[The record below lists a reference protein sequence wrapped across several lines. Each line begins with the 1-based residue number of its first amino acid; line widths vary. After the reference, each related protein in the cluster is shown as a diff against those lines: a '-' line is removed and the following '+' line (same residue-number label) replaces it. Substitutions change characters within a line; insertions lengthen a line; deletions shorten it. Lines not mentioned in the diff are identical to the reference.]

1 MSVIGMKPIRHVL
14 CATDLLTTS
23 RHTFETAIVLAKS
36 ANATLT
42 ILHVL
47 APPVVVPEQYLD
59 ALTLDR
65 LQKRI
70 RAWALKELQKLS
82 VRANRA
88 NVETSVLLRNGE
100 PAEEIVRTGRATKAD
115 LIVTG
120 THGRRGLQRLFLGS
134 VAQRVAASASCPV
147 VTVRG
152 K

>member
-1 MSVIGMKPIRHVL
+1 MKPIRHVL

-23 RHTFETAIVLAKS
+23 RATVDTAITMARY

-42 ILHVL
+42 LLHVL
-47 APPVVVPEQYLD
+47 APLVVVPEQYLD
-59 ALTLDR
+59 AGAMDQLE
-65 LQKRI
+65 KRG
-70 RAWALKELQKLS
+70 RAWGLKELQKLS

-88 NVETSVLLRNGE
+88 GVETSVLLRNGE
-100 PAEEIVRTGRATKAD
+100 PADQIVRTGRATKAD

-134 VAQRVAASASCPV
+134 VAQRVVASASCPV

>member
-1 MSVIGMKPIRHVL
+1 MKPIRHVL
-14 CATDLLTTS
+14 CATDLFTTS
-23 RHTFETAIVLAKS
+23 RDAVETATALAKY

-42 ILHVL
+42 ILYVL
-47 APPVVVPEQYLD
+47 APPIVVPEQYLD
-59 ALTLDR
+59 AMTLDR
-65 LQKRI
+65 LQKRA

-88 NVETSVLLRNGE
+88 NVETSVLLRNGA

-120 THGRRGLQRLFLGS
+120 THGRRGLTRMFLGS

>member
-1 MSVIGMKPIRHVL
+1 MKPIRHVL

-23 RHTFETAIVLAKS
+23 RNTIETAMTLAKQ

-47 APPVVVPEQYLD
+47 APPIVVPEQYLD
-59 ALTLDR
+59 AMALDQ
-65 LQKRI
+65 LQKRA
-70 RAWALKELQKLS
+70 RAWGLKELQKLS

-88 NVETSVLLRNGE
+88 NVGTSVLLRNGE
-100 PAEEIVRTGRATKAD
+100 PAEEIVRTGRTTKAD

>member
-1 MSVIGMKPIRHVL
+1 MKPIRHVL

-23 RHTFETAIVLAKS
+23 PDTLETAMALAKY

-47 APPVVVPEQYLD
+47 ASPVVVPEQYLD
-59 ALTLDR
+59 AVTMDQ
-65 LQKRI
+65 LQKRA
-70 RAWALKELQKLS
+70 RTWALKELQKRS

-88 NVETSVLLRNGE
+88 HVATSVLLRNGE

-120 THGRRGLQRLFLGS
+120 THGRRGLPRLFLGS

>member
-1 MSVIGMKPIRHVL
+1 MKPIRHVL

-23 RHTFETAIVLAKS
+23 RNTFETALTLAKS

-42 ILHVL
+42 ILHVVAL
-47 APPVVVPEQYLD
+47 PVVVPERYLD
-59 ALTLDR
+59 SMALDR
-65 LQKRI
+65 LQTRA

-88 NVETSVLLRNGE
+88 DVETSVLLRNGE
-100 PAEEIVRTGRATKAD
+100 PAEEIVRTGRATKAG

-120 THGRRGLQRLFLGS
+120 THGRRGLSGLFLGS
-134 VAQRVAASASCPV
+134 VAQRVASSASCPV

>member
-1 MSVIGMKPIRHVL
+1 MKPIRHVL

-23 RHTFETAIVLAKS
+23 RNTFDPALTLAKS
-36 ANATLT
+36 AGATLT
-42 ILHVL
+42 ILHVV
-47 APPVVVPEQYLD
+47 AFPIVVPERYLD
-59 ALTLDR
+59 SMALDR
-65 LQKRI
+65 LQTRA

-100 PAEEIVRTGRATKAD
+100 PAEEIVRAGRATKAG

-120 THGRRGLQRLFLGS
+120 THGRRGLSGLFLGS
-134 VAQRVAASASCPV
+134 VAQRVASTASCPV

>member
-1 MSVIGMKPIRHVL
+1 MKPIRHVL

-23 RHTFETAIVLAKS
+23 RNTFETAMTLARQ

-47 APPVVVPEQYLD
+47 APPIVVPEQYLD
-59 ALTLDR
+59 AMALDQ
-65 LQKRI
+65 LQKRA
-70 RAWALKELQKLS
+70 RAWGLKELQKLS
-82 VRANRA
+82 VRATRA
-88 NVETSVLLRNGE
+88 SVETSVLLRNGE
-100 PAEEIVRTGRATKAD
+100 PAEEIVRTGRTTKAD

-134 VAQRVAASASCPV
+134 VAQRVVASASCPV

>member
-1 MSVIGMKPIRHVL
+1 MKPIRHVL

-23 RHTFETAIVLAKS
+23 RNTIETAMA
-36 ANATLT
+36 
-42 ILHVL
+42 
-47 APPVVVPEQYLD
+47 LD
-59 ALTLDR
+59 Q
-65 LQKRI
+65 LQKRA
-70 RAWALKELQKLS
+70 RAWGLKERQKLS

-88 NVETSVLLRNGE
+88 NVGTSVLLRNGE
-100 PAEEIVRTGRATKAD
+100 PAEEIVRTGRTTKAD

-134 VAQRVAASASCPV
+134 VAQRVVASASCPV

>member
-1 MSVIGMKPIRHVL
+1 MKPIRHVL

-23 RHTFETAIVLAKS
+23 RNTIETAMTLAKQ

-47 APPVVVPEQYLD
+47 APPIVVPEQYLD
-59 ALTLDR
+59 AMALDQ
-65 LQKRI
+65 LQKRA
-70 RAWALKELQKLS
+70 RAWGLKELQKLS

-88 NVETSVLLRNGE
+88 NVGTSVLLRNGE
-100 PAEEIVRTGRATKAD
+100 PAEEIVRTGRTTKAD

-134 VAQRVAASASCPV
+134 VAQRVVASASCPV

>member
-1 MSVIGMKPIRHVL
+1 MKPIRHVL

-23 RHTFETAIVLAKS
+23 RNTFDTALTLAKS
-36 ANATLT
+36 AGATLT
-42 ILHVL
+42 ILHVV
-47 APPVVVPEQYLD
+47 AFPIVVPERYLD
-59 ALTLDR
+59 SMALDR
-65 LQKRI
+65 LQTRA

-100 PAEEIVRTGRATKAD
+100 PAEEIVRAGRATKAG
-115 LIVTG
+115 LVVTG
-120 THGRRGLQRLFLGS
+120 THGRRGLAGLFLGS

-147 VTVRG
+147 VIVRG

>member
-1 MSVIGMKPIRHVL
+1 MKPIRHVL

-23 RHTFETAIVLAKS
+23 RNTFETAMALARN
-36 ANATLT
+36 ANARLT

-47 APPVVVPEQYLD
+47 APPIVVPEQYLD
-59 ALTLDR
+59 AVALDQ
-65 LQKRI
+65 LQKRA
-70 RAWALKELQKLS
+70 RAWGLKELQKLS

-100 PAEEIVRTGRATKAD
+100 PAEEIVRTGRATKAG

-120 THGRRGLQRLFLGS
+120 THGRRGLPRLLLGS
-134 VAQRVAASASCPV
+134 VAQRVASTASCPV

>member
-1 MSVIGMKPIRHVL
+1 MRMKPIRHVL

-23 RHTFETAIVLAKS
+23 RDTFETSMALAKQ
-36 ANATLT
+36 AKATLI

-47 APPVVVPEQYLD
+47 APPIVVPEQYLD
-59 ALTLDR
+59 AVALDQLETR
-65 LQKRI
+65 A
-70 RAWALKELQKLS
+70 RAWGLKELQKLS
-82 VRANRA
+82 QRANRA

-100 PAEEIVRTGRATKAD
+100 PAEEILRAGRAMKAD

-120 THGRRGLQRLFLGS
+120 THGRRGLRRLFLGS

-147 VTVRG
+147 VTVKG